1 MSGDPEQEYFVDG
14 MVEEIITALSRIR
27 WLFVIARNSSFTYKG
42 QAVDVTQVGRDLG
55 VRYVLEGSVRK
66 GGDRVRITAQLIE
79 AETGAHL
86 WADHFDGSLA
96 DVFDF
101 QDKVAAS
108 VAGVIEPALQAAEAV
123 RSVNR
128 PTTDLTAYD
137 LYLRAYAVAIS
148 SASRFPEALALM
160 TQAIARDPNYGPA
173 LGYAAICHFRAVTDC
188 WSKNPEADTSQAIDY
203 ARRALTFAGDDP
215 SAIAHAATVLAYFGE
230 DIGSMI
236 ALVDRAVALNPSYA
250 RGWYL
255 SGGLRIWA
263 GELDAGIERIE
274 AALRLSP
281 RTRVGYANGLIG
293 FAHVVGGRFV
303 EALPKLLLTIQEDP
317 TPNAYRGL
325 AVCYALMGRLD
336 EAREIVAQLRSRNA
350 AAAVMHEYGFLRM
363 PEHRDLMV
371 SGWRLALGDAAP

>member
-1 MSGDPEQEYFVDG
+1 
-14 MVEEIITALSRIR
+14 
-27 WLFVIARNSSFTYKG
+27 
-42 QAVDVTQVGRDLG
+42 
-55 VRYVLEGSVRK
+55 VRK

-79 AETGAHL
+79 ARPARISGPTISTDRSQTSSISRTRWRERRRGHRA
-86 WADHFDGSLA
+86 G
-96 DVFDF
+96 
-101 QDKVAAS
+101 AAS
-108 VAGVIEPALQAAEAV
+108 RRAV

-203 ARRALTFAGDDP
+203 ARRAPHLRRRRSKRDRPCRHRARLFRRRHRQHDRVGRSRGCAEPELRAG
-215 SAIAHAATVLAYFGE
+215 
-230 DIGSMI
+230 
-236 ALVDRAVALNPSYA
+236 LV
-250 RGWYL
+250 L

-317 TPNAYRGL
+317 PRTPIAVLPCAMPLWGGWTRRGKSSL
-325 AVCYALMGRLD
+325 SC
-336 EAREIVAQLRSRNA
+336 A
-350 AAAVMHEYGFLRM
+350 AATLPPR
-363 PEHRDLMV
+363 
-371 SGWRLALGDAAP
+371 